1 MWITVRLTV
10 GSGADRKRSLGRR
23 RSLPRLSA
31 VQLRYGPHA
40 VGAGAGRV
48 AGVLGDERLAPRV
61 SVAGR

>member
-40 VGAGAGRV
+40 VGARAGRF
-48 AGVLGDERLAPRV
+48 AGFLATN
-61 SVAGR
+61 G